1 MYYHYWP
8 CDWDN
13 QHFKRSHV
21 ENMIAP
27 RHIGCTSK
35 CSGRSSDWSLSSMC
49 FCLTA
54 KQKEQLLPC
63 FQVHWAYLQFEF
75 ANRDYEIINQCKSRT
90 WETTFEKGVFISF
103 HPPLLNPR
111 YGDWVGTFW
120 VGLAELSSHIH
131 ILYNDSTVYN
141 PLKTSD
147 SLTGSQTRNMM
158 RLSESHSQVPAV

>member
-1 MYYHYWP
+1 MENVLLNMIHRIMLLELVTSGSIIDMLIYYHYWP

-13 QHFKRSHV
+13 EHFKRSHV

-63 FQVHWAYLQFEF
+63 FQVQLAYLQFEF
-75 ANRDYEIINQCKSRT
+75 ANRDYEIINHRLMQIT
-90 WETTFEKGVFISF
+90 N
-103 HPPLLNPR
+103 L
-111 YGDWVGTFW
+111 
-120 VGLAELSSHIH
+120 
-131 ILYNDSTVYN
+131 
-141 PLKTSD
+141 
-147 SLTGSQTRNMM
+147 RNNF
-158 RLSESHSQVPAV
+158 